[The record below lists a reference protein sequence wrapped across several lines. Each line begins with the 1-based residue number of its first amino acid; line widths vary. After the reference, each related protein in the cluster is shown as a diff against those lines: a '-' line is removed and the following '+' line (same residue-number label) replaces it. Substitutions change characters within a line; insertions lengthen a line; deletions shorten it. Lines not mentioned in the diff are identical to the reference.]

1 MDSLVYWVLAS
12 LGLVGLIN
20 LIYFTRDLVEHWQFL
35 EDGSLVKLG
44 LIGLVTNFLDV
55 LGIGN
60 FATVTVGL
68 RASGQCEDRLIPGSL
83 NVGLSLPMVLEA
95 FIFIRE
101 VRLDPLTLI
110 AMMLAAGLG
119 SYVGSSIVSG
129 LEERKIQLGMGIC
142 LIATVV
148 FMLLGRLGIMPAGG
162 EALGLTGGK
171 LLVAVGLNFIIGGL
185 TTLGIGFYAPCMAL
199 VYGLGM
205 SPLVA
210 FPIMFGSG
218 AILMPVAAISFIK
231 NAAYNRKVALVLTV
245 SGIMGVLLG
254 TNLVTG
260 LDLEILS
267 WLVIVVVSYNA
278 VGILRKA
285 GSEI

>member
-1 MDSLVYWVLAS
+1 MDNLVYIVLAI
-12 LGLVGLIN
+12 LGLVAMIN
-20 LIYFTRDLVEHWQFL
+20 LIYFIKDLIKHREDL
-35 EDGSLVKLG
+35 EEVSIIKLG
-44 LIGLVTNFLDV
+44 LIGLITNFLDV

-83 NVGLSLPMVLEA
+83 NVGLSLPMILEA
-95 FIFIRE
+95 FIFIKE
-101 VRLDPLTLI
+101 IRLDPLTLI

-129 LEERKIQLGMGIC
+129 LEEEKIQLGMGIC

-148 FMLLGRLGIMPAGG
+148 FMLLGKFKIMPAGG
-162 EALGLTGGK
+162 EALGLRGVK
-171 LLVAVGLNFIIGGL
+171 LLLAVILNFFIGGL

-199 VYGLGM
+199 VYALGM

-231 NAAYNRKVALVLTV
+231 NEAYNRKLSLILAV
-245 SGIMGVLLG
+245 SGLIGVLLG
-254 TNLVTG
+254 TSLVTG
-260 LDLEILS
+260 LDLAILS
-267 WLVIVVVSYNA
+267 WLVILVVSYNA

-285 GSEI
+285 RSEI